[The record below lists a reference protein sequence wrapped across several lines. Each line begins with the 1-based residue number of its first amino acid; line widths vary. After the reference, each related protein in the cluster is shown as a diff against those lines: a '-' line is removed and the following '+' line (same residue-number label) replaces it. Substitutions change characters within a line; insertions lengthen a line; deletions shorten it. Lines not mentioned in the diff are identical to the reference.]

1 MNDKQR
7 EFFVGYFP
15 MPTGLLRFN
24 KLLVLVLFV
33 LAAAGAYWAA
43 SSQQSA
49 GQGQWQLD
57 GTVTLQGYISNN
69 PYPVLHTSEDTSRSV
84 MLVMQGKQ
92 SAKAFS
98 EQWQGKHVAVSGF
111 AIERGGWSLMEVP
124 AATNIV
130 AADAPANRISSGNQ
144 RLGRVQLQGEIV
156 DSKCFMGVM
165 KPGAGKVHRA
175 CAAMCIAGGIP
186 PVMIVEQRNGE
197 RFGYVLVDQQGGPAA
212 DAVKADIAVPVS
224 VSGEL
229 EKRGDLTYLYL
240 EPNGIQRL

>member
-1 MNDKQR
+1 MSNKER

-15 MPTGLLRFN
+15 MPQGLLRFN
-24 KLLVLVLFV
+24 KMLVVVLLL
-33 LAAAGAYWAA
+33 LAAGGAYWVA
-43 SSQQSA
+43 SSQKSA
-49 GQGQWQLD
+49 GQGQWLLEGAVTIP
-57 GTVTLQGYISNN
+57 GTISNA
-69 PYPVLHTSEDTSRSV
+69 PYPVLHTTDDNPRSI

-98 EQWQGKHVAVSGF
+98 EQWQGKHVEVTGF
-111 AIERGGWSLMEVP
+111 SIERGGWSLMEVP
-124 AATNIV
+124 TATNI
-130 AADAPANRISSGNQ
+130 AASAGQSEPVNSANES
-144 RLGRVQLQGEIV
+144 LGRVELQGEIV

-186 PVMIVEQRNGE
+186 PVMIVEQDNGE
-197 RFGYVLVDQQGGPAA
+197 RFGYVIVDQQGKPAGEI
-212 DAVKADIAVPVS
+212 VKADIAVPVA
-224 VSGEL
+224 VSGTL